1 MILIIISSSS
11 VKNSTIQATRLIPGE
26 VPSIAEANAR
36 EPLLPWGASQR
47 VVLGASV
54 EDAVDGPRA
63 LGSLLETWRNR
74 KYALS
79 YQGDTKKVYVV
90 LREGASGP
98 DILEAAFHAQH
109 FLHALDRGGVPERLL
124 RETAREA
131 PALFDGFARLAVDA
145 GWKLQLTMLNPSETR
160 LRVHVVEDL

>member
-1 MILIIISSSS
+1 MQASH
-11 VKNSTIQATRLIPGE
+11 VVACGCPGATRIVMCTTGM

-54 EDAVDGPRA
+54 EDAVDGPHA
-63 LGSLLETWRNR
+63 LGSLLDTWRGR

-79 YQGDTKKVYVV
+79 YQADTKKVYVV
-90 LREGASGP
+90 LREGANGS

-109 FLHALDRGGVPERLL
+109 FLHALDRGGAPEGLL
-124 RETAREA
+124 RNTAREA
-131 PALFDGFARLAVDA
+131 PELFAGFASQAVDA

-160 LRVHVVEDL
+160 LRVQVLVDD